1 MDDEKDGDTS
11 EDPLGSDS
19 LNTLRQLAISEK
31 GLLNDEMRKK
41 VWPRLLNIDMVET
54 SISLLSE
61 DEVKANKNYH
71 QVLMDVNRS
80 LKRFPPGISD
90 EDRPELQDQLV
101 RLPINVH
108 GERILSP
115 GG

>member
-11 EDPLGSDS
+11 EDPQCTDS
-19 LNTLRQLAISEK
+19 LSTLRQLAISDK
-31 GLLNDEMRKK
+31 GLLNDAMRKK

-54 SISLLSE
+54 SISLLSD
-61 DEVKANKNYH
+61 DEVKANRNYH

-101 RLPINVH
+101 GLALNV
-108 GERILSP
+108 LK
-115 GG
+115 